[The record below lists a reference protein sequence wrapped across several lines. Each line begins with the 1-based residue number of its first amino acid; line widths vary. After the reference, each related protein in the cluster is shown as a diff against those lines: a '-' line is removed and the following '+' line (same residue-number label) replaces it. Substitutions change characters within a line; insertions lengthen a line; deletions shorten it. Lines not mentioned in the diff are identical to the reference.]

1 MRLAASLTL
10 VIALLA
16 AAPALAQEQ
25 SAQAQQ
31 QPAPEVPKKAEVP
44 FREDAGLITAEYYL
58 ATGKYSQA
66 LDVIG
71 GVIQRHPD
79 SADAY
84 TYRGFA
90 FERLGDVKKAEENYK
105 HALEA
110 EPTHLGANRYLA
122 GLYLRRGDLN
132 KAMDILQV
140 IRMTCGDVACEELDE
155 LQADINHYRNGQR
168 DVPLSQSHGFVPSD
182 KSFYQDH

>member
-1 MRLAASLTL
+1 MRLAASLAL

-16 AAPALAQEQ
+16 APAFAQEQ
-25 SAQAQQ
+25 SAPLQQ

-58 ATGKYSQA
+58 ATGKYAQA
-66 LDVIG
+66 LEVIG

-105 HALEA
+105 HAIEV

-122 GLYLRRGDLN
+122 GMYLRRGDLN

-168 DVPLSQSHGFVPSD
+168 DVPLSQSRGFIPND
-182 KSFYQDH
+182 KSFYQNN